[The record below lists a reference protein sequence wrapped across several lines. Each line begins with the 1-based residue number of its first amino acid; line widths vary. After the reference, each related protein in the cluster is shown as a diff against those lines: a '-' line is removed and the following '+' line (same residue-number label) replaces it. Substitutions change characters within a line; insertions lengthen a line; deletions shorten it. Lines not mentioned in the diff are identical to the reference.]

1 MVAVLFE
8 VQAKPGCEDEYL
20 NLAAALK
27 PLVVKID
34 GFISVERFRSLSQE
48 GKILSLSFWRDEEAV
63 AKWREVYEHKLA
75 QRKGAF
81 DLFEN
86 YRLRVLRV
94 DPIRDYGM
102 RERAQA
108 PQQLD
113 QLPVF

>member
-8 VQAKPGCEDEYL
+8 VQAKPGCEEEYL

-34 GFISVERFRSLSQE
+34 GFISVERFRSLNQE
-48 GKILSLSFWRDEEAV
+48 GKILSLSFWRDEDAV

-81 DLFEN
+81 ELFKN
-86 YRLRVLRV
+86 YRLRVFEV
-94 DPIRDYGM
+94 DPIRDYGLT
-102 RERAQA
+102 ERAEA
-108 PQQLD
+108 PQELA